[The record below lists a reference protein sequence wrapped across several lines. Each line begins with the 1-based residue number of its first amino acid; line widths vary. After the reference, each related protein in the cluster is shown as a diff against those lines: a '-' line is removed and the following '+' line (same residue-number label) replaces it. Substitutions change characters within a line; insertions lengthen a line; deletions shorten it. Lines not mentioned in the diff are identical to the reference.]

1 MKRQDSERDTLHEA
15 RFTHDARRL
24 GVTGDEVMVV
34 PVVNASQNKG
44 RDMGRVLVIQ
54 LARLGDLVQT
64 VPAITALR
72 TAHPDWVIHLLC
84 PAQLAEL
91 GRLLPGVSHVVSW
104 DGAAWHR
111 RAASAEVEVRPEH
124 LAEAGAGIRAISKD
138 LYDRAFVLNQ
148 HPRAFIA
155 GALLARESVGA
166 VSGKPLSHKLSP
178 WAEYIR
184 RVATSKRSHRV
195 HLADAFCGMC
205 GLSPTNDI
213 MPIQVPT
220 TVLPTDLEPIGQ
232 SNGDWIGLLVGAG
245 DQERLVPIGVWK
257 RLIAE
262 CLELCPDSRIVLIG
276 DQHEHERAQRIQEA
290 LAPLLLGRVWD
301 TTGRL
306 SLVQLAGLLAR
317 CRVVVGTDTG
327 PLHLAAAVG
336 TRVIG
341 WYFARARVH
350 ETGPYGLNHWVWQ
363 AEAREMDR
371 LTAVKPS
378 RWPIAE
384 TIALLGDGAAASV
397 EEWSLWR
404 SYRDNLGAYYV
415 ESEHEPIEPCERA
428 QIWRQLQPL
437 SVS

>member
-1 MKRQDSERDTLHEA
+1 MTQ
-15 RFTHDARRL
+15 
-24 GVTGDEVMVV
+24 
-34 PVVNASQNKG
+34 
-44 RDMGRVLVIQ
+44 RVLVIQ

-64 VPAITALR
+64 IPAITVLKKS
-72 TAHPDWVIHLLC
+72 HPDWAIDLLC

-111 RAASAEVEVRPEH
+111 RAASAEAEVRAEH
-124 LAEAGAGIRAISKD
+124 LAEARAGIRAISED

-184 RVATSKRSHRV
+184 RVAISNRSHRV

-205 GLSPTNDI
+205 GLSPPNDI

-220 TVLPTDLEPIGQ
+220 TGLPTDLEPIGQ
-232 SNGDWIGLLVGAG
+232 SDGDWIGLLVGAG
-245 DQERLVPIGVWK
+245 DQERLVPIKVWE

-262 CLELCPDSRIVLIG
+262 CLEIRPASRIVLIG
-276 DQHEHERAQRIQEA
+276 DQHEQERAQRIQEA
-290 LAPLLLGRVWD
+290 LSPLLLGRVWD

-306 SLVQLAGLLAR
+306 SLVQLASLLAR
-317 CRVVVGTDTG
+317 CRFVVGTDTG

-350 ETGPYGLNHWVWQ
+350 ETGPYGPNHWVWQ
-363 AEAREMDR
+363 AETREMDR
-371 LTAVKPS
+371 MAAIKPA

-397 EEWSLWR
+397 EDWSLWR
-404 SYRDNLGAYYV
+404 SYRDDLGAYYA
-415 ESEHEPIEPCERA
+415 ESDHEPIEPCERA

-437 SVS
+437 MVS